1 MVHARRKTTQ
11 RRVGPWLQMIRGRIR
26 AVAHTYVQP
35 AHVWYD
41 RFSPSKPSVVIRL
54 KKLGTGMASDQRVDV
69 ISVVCAGTYI
79 METLAFPAQ
88 KPSSLP
94 DQGSFPAVC

>member
-11 RRVGPWLQMIRGRIR
+11 RRVGEAGYG

-35 AHVWYD
+35 RSCMPAG
-41 RFSPSKPSVVIRL
+41 P
-54 KKLGTGMASDQRVDV
+54 SDQRVDV

>member
-11 RRVGPWLQMIRGRIR
+11 RRVGPWLQMIR
-26 AVAHTYVQP
+26 P
-35 AHVWYD
+35 
-41 RFSPSKPSVVIRL
+41 
-54 KKLGTGMASDQRVDV
+54 SDQRVDV